1 VFGVTFDVPGP
12 ITAYDA
18 VHAEVLR
25 ETGGHAAGLLVHV
38 GRSTAE
44 GFQVIEVWDSRESY
58 DAYYQTVMPAILA
71 RAAGDQA
78 GPPPAQS
85 AVEIDV
91 RGLVIPG
98 QRVVV

>member
-1 VFGVTFDVPGP
+1 
-12 ITAYDA
+12 
-18 VHAEVLR
+18 
-25 ETGGHAAGLLVHV
+25 
-38 GRSTAE
+38 
-44 GFQVIEVWDSRESY
+44 
-58 DAYYQTVMPAILA
+58 MPAILA